1 MLLFFRLT
9 SDLFA
14 RLLQA
19 PTLFCKIHC
28 SAPSSRM
35 NEWQEHVSLSSSVAD
50 ALPKENYP
58 KMWSEKTHSATKRI
72 HYSLENKLGQK
83 TN

>member
-1 MLLFFRLT
+1 
-9 SDLFA
+9 
-14 RLLQA
+14 
-19 PTLFCKIHC
+19 
-28 SAPSSRM
+28 M